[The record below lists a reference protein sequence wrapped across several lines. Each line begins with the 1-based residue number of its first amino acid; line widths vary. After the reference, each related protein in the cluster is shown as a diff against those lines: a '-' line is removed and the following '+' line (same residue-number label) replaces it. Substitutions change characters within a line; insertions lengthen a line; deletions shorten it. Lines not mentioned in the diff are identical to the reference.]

1 MPEVSIHIEG
11 NAARVWREMIDVE
24 RWPEWTASVTSV
36 ERLDAGPFAVGSKA
50 RIRQPGMPAATWTV
64 TELALERSFTWAM
77 SMPGVA
83 STAEHTLIPTPAGG
97 VDLVL
102 TIDQRG
108 LLAPLVGRLAG
119 RRTARFM
126 TMEAEGLK
134 RQVEQHEP
142 G

>member
-11 NAARVWREMIDVE
+11 DAARVWREMIDVE
-24 RWPEWTASVTSV
+24 RWPEWTASVTSI
-36 ERLDAGPFAVGSKA
+36 ERLDDGPFAVGSRA
-50 RIRQPGMPAATWTV
+50 RIRQPGMPAGIWTV
-64 TELALERSFTWAM
+64 TELEPERSFTWAM

-83 STAEHTLIPTPAGG
+83 STAEHILTATPAGG
-97 VDLVL
+97 VDLML

-108 LLAPLVGRLAG
+108 LLAPLVGRLG
-119 RRTARFM
+119 DRRTVRLM